1 MENSVL
7 SDAAG
12 VQKNISK
19 MYEDYAKKIG
29 KSTDELTQAEKA
41 QAVYNG
47 IMDEAAMFSGTAAE
61 MASGYQGQ
69 QAQLNATNLE
79 LSRNIGES
87 MIPALTQY
95 STLQLSITKQLS
107 EFVKENKS
115 ATSGIVTF
123 TTTLLA
129 MIVGLTAAKK
139 AYIAYKTAAATADMT
154 TKAFTISLL
163 ANPVTLK

>member
-47 IMDEAAMFSGTAAE
+47 IMDAFSN
-61 MASGYQGQ
+61 Y
-69 QAQLNATNLE
+69 L
-79 LSRNIGES
+79 
-87 MIPALTQY
+87 
-95 STLQLSITKQLS
+95 
-107 EFVKENKS
+107 
-115 ATSGIVTF
+115 IVP
-123 TTTLLA
+123 
-129 MIVGLTAAKK
+129 I
-139 AYIAYKTAAATADMT
+139 YPI
-154 TKAFTISLL
+154 
-163 ANPVTLK
+163 